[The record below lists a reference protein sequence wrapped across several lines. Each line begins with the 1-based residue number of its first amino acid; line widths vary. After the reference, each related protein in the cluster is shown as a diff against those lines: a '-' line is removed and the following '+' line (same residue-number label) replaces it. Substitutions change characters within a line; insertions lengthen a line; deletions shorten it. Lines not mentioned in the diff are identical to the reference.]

1 MEQLEKRLE
10 KEFELGRIEF
20 EEGAFKRNGNI
31 FYHFISEERIR
42 EIIRE
47 ELADLQQLKD
57 EK

>member
-1 MEQLEKRLE
+1 MEAVEKLEV
-10 KEFELGRIEF
+10 GRIEF
-20 EEGAFKRNGNI
+20 EEGTFRQNNEK
-31 FYHFISEERIR
+31 YYLYISEERIREIIR